1 MPLVRL
7 LVLALILGSF
17 PLGAQDLAPF
27 GEPYPLANTRYVPV
41 RENTSDFFA
50 PDAPVLRTNGT
61 DAFLFLNDT
70 NGVRVVRVDE
80 SPRIARVVLPFAV
93 TSDYLFDAVWT
104 GSHFLVVATD
114 RERSYELWGRL
125 VTATGEPVGEPFL
138 VGSGLFAALAFNG
151 RYVLLI
157 HSDGGE
163 NQSTVL
169 LSDGTPSQFT
179 PQELPNSFSTDRA
192 AVATNGSRF
201 AALMPAG
208 GFSEPA
214 VVLFDENG
222 QILQQQALA
231 DPQILNWAM
240 ASDGD
245 RFLVVGALAGR
256 ARSWLFDHDGALIG
270 MTELV
275 DKDQTYFYRDPLVVW
290 SGSRW
295 VMTRVASNEG
305 QVLELDAQTRE
316 IVSTS
321 WVDNT
326 QVSLGVL
333 DGTVIG
339 AWWANRQTVAG
350 TFPFQEGRTPVAVE
364 AAAQRLM
371 ATAVSSY
378 ATLFVW
384 NEHDDLRAGV
394 RMHDGRWRERV
405 IGPGSLRVLA
415 ASSGEEFMVIVGDQ
429 VLRLDGSGEL
439 LPASTIES
447 APFQPTAMVWNG
459 AHYGV
464 IGYDSEDR
472 TVTAALTPFGWSAPA
487 ILPPPELPTERQ
499 GVPLLSSSGGQF
511 LAAWSVFEC
520 PLECMVRRIE
530 TIPLSSSLEPAGPV
544 SVAATSEETINGAFA
559 LGWNGVRH
567 ILAYATSSAIR
578 AREIDSAG
586 IPGDRRDVVSQ
597 SSAVVRILSMDHST
611 IIQWADL
618 PTLSFRGI
626 TMEQS
631 GALSPSVLIHELPS
645 LTELG
650 GFLTTFPDGRLAFAF
665 YSAQQA
671 APHHGSLH
679 LMLSV
684 AGAAP
689 SLVPEAPQASLLS
702 NVLAWS
708 RPAGEILGYRIE
720 QRNGDGEWMEHD
732 RWFDPEERSFAV
744 PGVIPGMT
752 FRVRAFSNAGPGP
765 YSPVRPNARRRAVR
779 SGF

>member
-1 MPLVRL
+1 MSLVP
-7 LVLALILGSF
+7 ALILSS
-17 PLGAQDLAPF
+17 LSLVAQELAPF
-27 GEPYPLANTRYVPV
+27 GAPYPLANTRYVAV
-41 RENTSDFFA
+41 RENTSAFFA

-61 DAFLFLNDT
+61 DAFLFLWDT

-80 SPRIARVVLPFAV
+80 LPRIARVVLPFAV

-114 RERSYELWGRL
+114 RERLYEIWGRL
-125 VTATGEPVGEPFL
+125 VSAAGEPVGEPFL
-138 VGSGLFAALAFNG
+138 VGSGLFPALAFNG

-157 HSDGGE
+157 HSNGGS
-163 NQSTVL
+163 NRSTVL
-169 LSDGTPSQFT
+169 LPDGTPSQFE
-179 PQELPNSFSTDRA
+179 PQELPNALSTDRA

-201 AALMPAG
+201 AALIPEG
-208 GFSEPA
+208 GFFEPA
-214 VVLFDENG
+214 VILFDENG

-231 DPQILNWAM
+231 DPQIVHWAM

-245 RFLVVGALAGR
+245 RFLLVGALAGR
-256 ARSWLFDHDGALIG
+256 ARSWLFDRDGALIS
-270 MTELV
+270 MNELV
-275 DKDQTYFYRDPLVVW
+275 DNDQGYFYRDPLVVW

-295 VMTRVASNEG
+295 IMTRVASNEG
-305 QVLELDAQTRE
+305 QVLELDAQTRA

-321 WVDNT
+321 WVDNS

-339 AWWANRQTVAG
+339 AWWANRQTVVG
-350 TFPFQEGRTPVAVE
+350 TFPFQEGRTPVALE
-364 AAAQRLM
+364 AAGQRLM
-371 ATAVSSY
+371 ATAVSSQS
-378 ATLFVW
+378 TLLVW

-394 RMHDGRWRERV
+394 RMQDGRWRERV
-405 IGPGSLRVLA
+405 IGPESLTVLA
-415 ASSGEEFMVIVGDQ
+415 ASSGDEFMVLIEDQ

-439 LPASTIES
+439 LPANTIGP
-447 APFQPTAMVWNG
+447 APFQPTAMAWNG
-459 AHYGV
+459 TRYGV
-464 IGYDSEDR
+464 IGYDSER
-472 TVTAALTPFGWSAPA
+472 RIVTAALTPFGWSAPA
-487 ILPPPELPTERQ
+487 ILPSTGPPTELRSA
-499 GVPLLSSSGGQF
+499 PLLSSSGGQF
-511 LAAWSVFEC
+511 LAAWGVSDC

-530 TIPLSSSLEPAGPV
+530 TIPLSSSLEPIGPV

-578 AREIDSAG
+578 TREIDSAG
-586 IPGDRRDVVSQ
+586 IPGDRRDIVSQ
-597 SSAVVRILSMDHST
+597 SSAVVRILSRGDST

-631 GALSPSVLIHELPS
+631 GALSPSVLIHQEPS

-650 GFLTTFPDGRLAFAF
+650 GFLTTLSDGRLAFAF

-671 APHHGSLH
+671 APHHGALH

-684 AGAAP
+684 AGAMP
-689 SLVPEAPQASLLS
+689 SLVPEAPQASLLA
-702 NVLAWS
+702 NVLSWS
-708 RPAGEILGYRIE
+708 RPAGEVLGYRVE

-744 PGVIPGMT
+744 PGTIPGT
-752 FRVRAFSNAGPGP
+752 SFRVRAFSNAGPGL

-779 SGF
+779 SGS